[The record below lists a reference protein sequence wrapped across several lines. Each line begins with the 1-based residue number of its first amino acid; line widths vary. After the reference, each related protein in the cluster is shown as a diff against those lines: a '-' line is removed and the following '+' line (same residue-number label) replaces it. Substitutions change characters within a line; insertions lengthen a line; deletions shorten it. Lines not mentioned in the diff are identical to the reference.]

1 MQFSV
6 GDRVVVSNS
15 LLYPCL
21 NGAHGTIAV
30 VRPQNGLWEY
40 GIQFDSPISDIS
52 GGLHVGHDC
61 SAKQVPFGYGWN
73 LDDCDLAP
81 ELPLDLSVDINSLI

>member
-15 LLYPCL
+15 RMYPCL
-21 NGAHGTIAV
+21 NGAHGTIAL
-30 VRPQNGLWEY
+30 VRPWSCLHRY
-40 GIQFDSPISDIS
+40 GIQFDSPLSDIS
-52 GGLHVGHDC
+52 KGLYVGHDC
-61 SAKQVPFGYGWN
+61 RAKQVPFGYGWN
-73 LDDCDLAP
+73 LDDCDLIP